1 MFNIDIIL
9 QLFLLSAILLSSVS
23 WHILI
28 KGVGNVDNLWTFFL
42 IITMVFFLSS
52 SIISYFPFVTPH
64 FFIATMV
71 FTNISTL
78 YIYSFPRSRWPHS
91 VWLAVIAILDLGAVF
106 LFLRFPE
113 AKYFS
118 YFFMGTGAIVVNFI
132 VAFRKIK
139 YLKSHRLSTIL
150 SYISFIGAISFVIPV
165 SSGFSILYYNASYL
179 LISIYIIIPATLI
192 LLGVITFSNMNS
204 STGLTHVSYALMFVF
219 SLPISALTRGL
230 LEFRAAV
237 SGVIETVN
245 YSLGASI
252 ILFIILCLDG
262 SFISIASTAIE
273 GFIYRNRTYYQKFIN
288 QYKVKIEDITTH
300 REIFSFFTEFVLL
313 YFSEIKDYKLLV
325 FNDDFADSINF
336 NCEVIDNALLTE
348 FSGAGVFQQEPYF
361 SKASVDLV
369 PEISSIFNEYG
380 GDFIIPVIYRTE
392 LNGFVVLSGRKL
404 AHNAVMCL
412 VSLIEMSLNQYEKTA
427 LFNSIL
433 ETEKKLEASRHFQET
448 GKMVSFIAHEL
459 RSPLS
464 SILFNMEVIKD
475 SIKKEKEID
484 GEYLDISLKE
494 VKRLNETVEKMLTY
508 GRNIKL
514 SISEGTF
521 AEFFQ
526 EIEHI
531 FFNDSRSIDFENQTG
546 SRKFKLD
553 WDALK
558 SIFINVIN
566 NSLQAIERSGKDGSV
581 TVTVKKTRT
590 RLIIT
595 ISDSGPGIP
604 EEHRA
609 SIFEPFYTT
618 RKEGNGLGLATCEK
632 IAKLSGGTIKIKET
646 SSKGTTFEIILPVT
660 T

>member
-1 MFNIDIIL
+1 MFDISIIL
-9 QLFLLSAILLSSVS
+9 QLFLLSAVILSSVS
-23 WHILI
+23 WHVLI

-42 IITMVFFLSS
+42 VITMVFFLST
-52 SIISYFPFVTPH
+52 SIISYFPFVTLH
-64 FFIATMV
+64 FFIATMI

-91 VWLAVIAILDLGAVF
+91 VWIAVITIIDLGAVF

-118 YFFMGTGAIVVNFI
+118 YFFLATGTFIVNFI

-150 SYISFIGAISFVIPV
+150 SYISFIGAISFIIPV
-165 SSGFSILYYNASYL
+165 SSGFSILYYNATYL
-179 LISIYIIIPATLI
+179 LISIYIIVPATLI
-192 LLGVITFSNMNS
+192 LLGIITFFNMNS
-204 STGLTHVSYALMFVF
+204 STGLTHVSYALMFAF
-219 SLPISALTRGL
+219 SLPIAAMTRGL
-230 LEFRAAV
+230 LGFRATV
-237 SGVIETVN
+237 SGVIETAN

-252 ILFIILCLDG
+252 ILFIILCMEG
-262 SFISIASTAIE
+262 GFISVASTAIE

-288 QYKVKIEDITTH
+288 QYKIKIEDVTTH
-300 REIFSFFTEFVLL
+300 REIFGFFTKFVSSR
-313 YFSEIKDYKLLV
+313 FSEIKKHKLLV
-325 FNDDFADSINF
+325 FSDEFADSINF
-336 NCEVIDNALLTE
+336 NCEVIDNSLLTGLFE
-348 FSGAGVFQQEPYF
+348 TGVFQQEPYF

-369 PEISSIFNEYG
+369 PEISSIFNKYG
-380 GDFIIPVIYRTE
+380 GDFIIPITYKTE
-392 LNGFVVLSGRKL
+392 LSGFLILSGRKL
-404 AHNAVMCL
+404 THNAVMCL
-412 VSLIEMSLNQYEKTA
+412 VNLIEMSLNQYEKTA

-433 ETEKKLEASRHFQET
+433 EAEKKLEASRHFQET

-475 SIKKEKEID
+475 SINKKKEID

-514 SISEGTF
+514 STSEGTF
-521 AEFFQ
+521 DDFFQ

-531 FFNDSRSIDFENQTG
+531 FFNDSNKINFENQTG
-546 SRKFKLD
+546 SRKFNFD

-581 TVTVKKTRT
+581 TVSVKKTRT
-590 RLIIT
+590 RLIII

-618 RKEGNGLGLATCEK
+618 RKDGNGLGLATCEK
-632 IAKLSGGTIKIKET
+632 IVKLSGGTIKLKET
-646 SSKGTTFEIILPVT
+646 SAKGTTFEIILPIS
-660 T
+660 